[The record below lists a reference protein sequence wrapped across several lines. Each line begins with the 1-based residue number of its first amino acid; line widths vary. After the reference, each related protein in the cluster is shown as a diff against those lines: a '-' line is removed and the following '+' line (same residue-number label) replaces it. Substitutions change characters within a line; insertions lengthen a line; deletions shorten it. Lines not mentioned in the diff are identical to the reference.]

1 MAEEKASMWLRITEI
16 IIGLIVLVLGGYVV
30 AYPGVAAATLIGFLA
45 VGIFILSFVEFARI
59 FSEGISG
66 WQRLLRLILSVIV
79 FLLAI
84 AILVSPLIWGRI
96 NPCVVGRTGVD
107 LFGIRGHRT
116 RHSRDDSSRH
126 HRSNSRLC
134 RVFISS
140 ARRSHCSTFAGDSS
154 DHIRVRVDSIRPL
167 GKMGIT
173 HSLLLFLCG

>member
-30 AYPGVAAATLIGFLA
+30 AYPGIAAATLIGFLA

-84 AILVSPLIWGRI
+84 AILVSPLIWE
-96 NPCVVGRTGVD
+96 D
-107 LFGIRGHRT
+107 
-116 RHSRDDSSRH
+116 
-126 HRSNSRLC
+126 
-134 RVFISS
+134 
-140 ARRSHCSTFAGDSS
+140 
-154 DHIRVRVDSIRPL
+154 
-167 GKMGIT
+167 
-173 HSLLLFLCG
+173 